1 MKKIISLLLVIA
13 LTASVAIGGTM
24 AYLTADAGDE
34 HNVFTVGNIDV
45 SLDEEVGVIGDG
57 GEVKETE
64 EGAEYTEVMPG
75 DYLKKEVTVT
85 NNGKTPAYVAVTVTL
100 NNADKINAAI
110 DGVYEEAPY
119 NYTAEQIQAIY
130 DDIFDG
136 WGINYNPRPGAAG
149 VNDARGVIDGTY
161 GLPAHTLHV
170 DFAKT
175 TAGST
180 VIGANNWFVA
190 GKEVAGQ
197 YWVDGPAEYDGYYTK
212 DMEDYEICYTY
223 YMLLPAGASSTLFN
237 GLNVPAKFDA
247 AQLAM
252 FAGLEIDIE
261 AKAIQADNMA
271 VATQYANDANGKAKT
286 AFAILAGDIET
297 PEYSS
302 KPSGSVTAGHT
313 SETTI
318 WGEATTNA
326 KQSVVIKI
334 YSGNTYMG
342 ETSLNNID
350 NIINGTTRT
359 VTWNIALDGVSTDYW
374 TMRWDNAPT
383 VTLQPTDVELWVD
396 GVKTDAANVKL
407 NNSGDDL
414 KPVSGAVVD
423 ANGKILRY
431 VFNDDYGTLNAGE
444 EYVKLDPVSN
454 DTNLDEAIKN
464 GQTTI
469 ILGDGN
475 YIIPDSA
482 KGKTLTIIGNGDTV
496 IAVQDDGSYEGCDYS
511 LEGSTVTFKN
521 VTINTD
527 SSTYTG
533 YARLNATYENC
544 TINGS
549 YTLYG
554 ESVFNN
560 CTFNV
565 SGDAYNIWT
574 WGAGNVSFTDCTFN
588 SDGKSILVYNQTCD
602 VSFND
607 CVFNDN
613 KGLSDLKAA
622 IETGVD
628 GVGPKYNIYVNN
640 TVVNGYEVNDKGS
653 IAGTLVGN
661 KNNMTN
667 EYLNVVVDGKD
678 VY

>member
-237 GLNVPAKFDA
+237 GLNVPAEFDA

-252 FAGLEIDIE
+252 FAGLKIDIE
-261 AKAIQADNMA
+261 AKAIQADNMG
-271 VATQYANDANGKAKT
+271 VAEKYVNDTDGKAKT
-286 AFAILAGDIET
+286 AFEVLAGTIKAEDLDVNNAPAPAI
-297 PEYSS
+297 PEDATVVS
-302 KPSGSVTAGHT
+302 
-313 SETTI
+313 TT
-318 WGEATTNA
+318 EELNKALTD
-326 KQSVVIKI
+326 
-334 YSGNTYMG
+334 G
-342 ETSLNNID
+342 ETVLYLNP
-350 NIINGTTRT
+350 GEYT
-359 VTWNIALDGVSTDYW
+359 VS
-374 TMRWDNAPT
+374 P
-383 VTLQPTDVELWVD
+383 ES
-396 GVKTDAANVKL
+396 KAAN
-407 NNSGDDL
+407 
-414 KPVSGAVVD
+414 
-423 ANGKILRY
+423 
-431 VFNDDYGTLNAGE
+431 
-444 EYVKLDPVSN
+444 
-454 DTNLDEAIKN
+454 
-464 GQTTI
+464 
-469 ILGDGN
+469 
-475 YIIPDSA
+475 
-482 KGKTLTIIGNGDTV
+482 LTIYGSSNAV
-496 IAVQDDGSYEGCDYS
+496 IIHENEAEQGCDYGFQ
-511 LEGSTVTFKN
+511 GSTVTFN
-521 VTINTD
+521 GVTIDTTRNAEGWAF
-527 SSTYTG
+527 G
-533 YARLNATYENC
+533 YARMNGTYNNC
-544 TINGS
+544 TIKGT
-549 YTLYG
+549 YFLYG
-554 ESVFNN
+554 VSEFNECTFDVSGN
-560 CTFNV
+560 AYNVWTYGSSAATFNRCTFN
-565 SGDAYNIWT
+565 
-574 WGAGNVSFTDCTFN
+574 C
-588 SDGKSILVYNQTCD
+588 DGKAIYMDGNGATGTNLTVSI
-602 VSFND
+602 
-607 CVFNDN
+607 CVFKDRTNGESGYN
-613 KGLSDLKAA
+613 KAA
-622 IETGVD
+622 IETGTTY
-628 GVGPKYNIYVNN
+628 GAKYTLNVSG
-640 TVVNGYEVNDKGS
+640 TTVNGFAVNPDG
-653 IAGTLVGN
+653 IGTNSKVWAN
-661 KNNMTN
+661 KNSMDKDH
-667 EYLNVVVDGKD
+667 LNVVVDGVD